1 MVSKDI
7 VHPTLSRLSKTM
19 TIKPLLISAF
29 EAALN
34 KYLSLDEDVAIF
46 LKPLQGKII
55 AVTITPFNE
64 TMYLCPNSENIQIID
79 YYLGNIDTTI
89 TGSLPALGL
98 MGLSSTPARSF
109 FSGEVSITGDLS
121 VGHQFQ
127 SLFEQL
133 DIDLEEQVSHV
144 TGDVVAHKIGH
155 FFRNASRWHQDNLQ
169 TAQLNIKEYLQ
180 DETQDLPPAPEVN
193 ILTQQVDQLKEDFDR
208 LDARFKRLDAK
219 LKEQQA

>member
-64 TMYLCPNSENIQIID
+64 TMYLCPNSENIQM
-79 YYLGNIDTTI
+79 
-89 TGSLPALGL
+89 LP
-98 MGLSSTPARSF
+98 TR
-109 FSGEVSITGDLS
+109 E
-121 VGHQFQ
+121 
-127 SLFEQL
+127 
-133 DIDLEEQVSHV
+133 
-144 TGDVVAHKIGH
+144 
-155 FFRNASRWHQDNLQ
+155 N
-169 TAQLNIKEYLQ
+169 
-180 DETQDLPPAPEVN
+180 
-193 ILTQQVDQLKEDFDR
+193 
-208 LDARFKRLDAK
+208 
-219 LKEQQA
+219 